1 MNAPELLRRVQT
13 NWSGAL
19 KRLRRARQVQPPV
32 DWRRAGFFA
41 AAGLA
46 FVVFVAIAYDARA
59 IAWSQTLS
67 PAVRGFFGWITRFG
81 RSGWLLVPS
90 AAVVVVVSLGDWRRV
105 SRAAAAAWWE
115 IATFAA
121 VLFAVVAVSG
131 IITDI
136 IKPIV
141 GRSRPEYAEGGV
153 IALTPLS
160 FGGYPH
166 YSFPSGHATTM
177 AAVAV
182 LAAFVPSVIT
192 VPVVVAAATVAISR
206 VIIDAHFPS
215 DVAGGTMVGLAVGY
229 LILRWMKS
237 AGLVFVNRTDG
248 TSRGRFGVLRRLAR
262 THGLS
267 FLFPALW
274 LALGLGRQPPPTDA
288 ANAASRSE
296 IRSSGSS
303 SPM

>member
-1 MNAPELLRRVQT
+1 MNSPEILRRVQT

-19 KRLRRARQVQPPV
+19 RRLSRARQPPPPV
-32 DWRRAGFFA
+32 GWRRAGFLA

-46 FVVFVAIAYDARA
+46 FVVFVALAYDARA
-59 IAWSQTLS
+59 IAWSHTLS
-67 PAVRGFFGWITRFG
+67 PGVRGFFGWITRFG
-81 RSGWLLVPS
+81 KSGWLLVPS
-90 AAVVVVVSLGDWRRV
+90 GVIVIVVSLGDWRRV

-121 VLFAVVAVSG
+121 VLFAVVAASG
-131 IITDI
+131 IVTDI

-141 GRSRPEYAEGGV
+141 GRARPDYVHGGV
-153 IALTPLS
+153 IALTPFS
-160 FGGYPH
+160 FGGYSH

-177 AAVAV
+177 AAVAM
-182 LAAFVPSVIT
+182 LAAFVPSVVT
-192 VPVVVAAATVAISR
+192 VPIVVAAAMVAVSR

-237 AGLVFVNRTDG
+237 AGLVFVDRRDG
-248 TSRGRFGVLRRLAR
+248 TVRSRFGVLRRLAR
-262 THGLS
+262 SHGLGT
-267 FLFPALW
+267 LVPALL
-274 LALGLGRQPPPTDA
+274 LALGFERQPPPADA

-303 SPM
+303 SPI